1 MKQLSNRE
9 RNRRKYLKIYNSLE
23 NQLSPSN
30 KIWWDSLTIKA
41 KYSFIFKWL
50 KCKSDEPNKKLKHFI
65 SDTKISYRPTIA
77 NKRNAII
84 EHLIK

>member
-9 RNRRKYLKIYNSLE
+9 RKRRKLFKMYKSLE
-23 NQLSPSN
+23 NQLSTPN
-30 KIWWDSLTIKA
+30 KIWWDSLTLRA
-41 KYSFIFKWL
+41 RYSFLFKWIS
-50 KCKSDEPNKKLKHFI
+50 CKSYTPNKKLKHFI
-65 SDTKISYRPTIA
+65 SETKMRYRPSLS